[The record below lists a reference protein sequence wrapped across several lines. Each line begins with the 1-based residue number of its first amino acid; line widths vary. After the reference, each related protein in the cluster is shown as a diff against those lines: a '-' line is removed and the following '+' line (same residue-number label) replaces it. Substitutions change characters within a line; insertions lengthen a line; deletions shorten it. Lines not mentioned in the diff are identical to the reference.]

1 MNKYQKAKLT
11 QEKLAKWKGVRN
23 SIDFAMN
30 FMQAYLET
38 ALNEPKNEAEELYKD
53 KINQAIV
60 DLDDARQL
68 YDYLLGE
75 NKRYD

>member
-23 SIDFAMN
+23 HINFAME
-30 FMQAYLET
+30 FISSYTEVTLK
-38 ALNEPKNEAEELYKD
+38 EPKNEAEELYK
-53 KINQAIV
+53 NELTETVSA
-60 DLDDARQL
+60 LDDARQL

-75 NKRYD
+75 NKHYD